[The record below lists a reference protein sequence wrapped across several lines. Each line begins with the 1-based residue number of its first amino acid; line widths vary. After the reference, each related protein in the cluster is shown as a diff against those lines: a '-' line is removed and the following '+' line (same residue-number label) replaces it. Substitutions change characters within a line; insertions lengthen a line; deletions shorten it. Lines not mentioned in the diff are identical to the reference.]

1 MSVYSMTGYAS
12 ASAGAARQ
20 GEIGAAATA
29 GAGALVSA
37 ELRSVNGR
45 FLDLSLRLP
54 DELRAL
60 EPALREL
67 VAAGV
72 KRGKVELRIT
82 THREADA
89 GPPAP
94 STEQLSRL
102 SRIEGTVQNWLPKAA
117 PLSVQEALQWCRGSA
132 ASEGLDEPALQA
144 ARDAVAA
151 LCKARGRE
159 GERLAAVLHERLAH
173 LRALAAQAKPLLP
186 AVVQRQQQRFLERWQ
201 EALQASGAAQTLSA
215 EALQDRALNEAAA
228 FAIRIDVAEE
238 LARLASHL
246 DEIERLLNKG
256 GEVGKRLDFLIQ
268 ELQREANT
276 LGSKSAALE
285 LTSIAVEMKVAIE
298 QMREQVQNIE

>member
-12 ASAGAARQ
+12 ASAGAASQ
-20 GEIGAAATA
+20 ADGGGSSTA
-29 GAGALVSA
+29 GAGLSVSA

-54 DELRAL
+54 DEMRSL

-67 VAAGV
+67 VAATV
-72 KRGKVELRIT
+72 KRGKVELRLST
-82 THREADA
+82 QRDTDVGLPTPDA
-89 GPPAP
+89 
-94 STEQLSRL
+94 EQLNRL
-102 SRIEGTVQNWLPKAA
+102 ARLESTVLTWLPKAA
-117 PLSVQEALQWCRGSA
+117 PLSVHEALQWCRGGAVA
-132 ASEGLDEPALQA
+132 ARLDEPAMQA
-144 ARDAVAA
+144 ARDAVSA
-151 LCKARGRE
+151 LREARSRE
-159 GERLAAVLHERLAH
+159 GARLALVLLERVNH
-173 LRALAAQAKPLLP
+173 LRALADQARPLLP

-201 EALQASGAAQTLSA
+201 EALQNSGATQTLSA
-215 EALQDRALNEAAA
+215 QALQERALNEAAA

-246 DEIERLLNKG
+246 DEVERLLNKG

-285 LTSIAVEMKVAIE
+285 LTSLALEMKVAIE

>member
-20 GEIGAAATA
+20 GDGGAATTA
-29 GAGALVSA
+29 GAVALVSA

-67 VAAGV
+67 VAGAV
-72 KRGKVELRIT
+72 KRGKVELRISSARDAEGVVAT
-82 THREADA
+82 PAAD
-89 GPPAP
+89 
-94 STEQLSRL
+94 QLSHL
-102 SRIEGTVQNWLPKAA
+102 SRIEATVQSWLPKAA
-117 PLSVQEALQWCRGSA
+117 PLSVHEALQWCRGGVSA
-132 ASEGLDEPALQA
+132 DRLDAPAMQA

-151 LCKARGRE
+151 LREARGRE
-159 GERLAAVLHERLAH
+159 GQRLAAVLHERIAH
-173 LRALAAQAKPLLP
+173 LRRLTDQARPLLP
-186 AVVQRQQQRFLERWQ
+186 AVVQRQRQRFLERWQ
-201 EALQASGAAQTLSA
+201 EALSASGATQSVSA
-215 EALQDRALNEAAA
+215 EALQERALNEAAA

-238 LARLASHL
+238 LARLTAHL
-246 DEIERLLNKG
+246 DEIERLLQKG

-285 LTSIAVEMKVAIE
+285 LTGLAVEMKVAIE

>member
-20 GEIGAAATA
+20 GESGAATA
-29 GAGALVSA
+29 SGATGSVTA

-67 VAAGV
+67 VAGAV

-82 THREADA
+82 GQRDAEA
-89 GPPAP
+89 GLP
-94 STEQLSRL
+94 SPSVEQLSRL
-102 SRIEGTVQNWLPKAA
+102 SRLESTVQSWLTKAA
-117 PLSVQEALQWCRGSA
+117 PLSVNEALNWCRGGA
-132 ASEGLDEPALQA
+132 ASERLDEPALQA

-151 LCKARGRE
+151 LRKARGRE
-159 GERLAAVLHERLAH
+159 GERLAAVLHERLGH
-173 LRALAAQAKPLLP
+173 LRTLAAQAKPLLP

-201 EALQASGAAQTLSA
+201 EALQASGAAQTVSA
-215 EALQDRALNEAAA
+215 EALQERAINEAAA

-238 LARLASHL
+238 LARLAAHL

-285 LTSIAVEMKVAIE
+285 LTAIAVEMKVAIE